1 MTTAENVNNDEY
13 SNQDLSKA
21 QKENTMCLK
30 VYHTCLINEVFVDR
44 ATILEQLNELLDFNE
59 NILRITKEFWEN
71 MAKIA
76 KIKDDIHDPQKCYSF
91 LNLENCV
98 SINKFSYDLFKPYYE
113 IQGRY
118 KNMRSID
125 NLNDLKQELLNVLN
139 DYLEK
144 ILPVFNN
151 EINNLEIRITTFDEH
166 DKHETALIT
175 YVNSEHDVE
184 NQIIRYLEDIRNIV
198 SNFDFK
204 LQNNQNSPLKL
215 KIENE
220 LKETYDNVTSRLI
233 SFGVK
238 EYLNNPNSVFQQE
251 ITSIPDNFE
260 ITQNMVK
267 DDFNTIIPFN
277 TDTVSR
283 TEAFLTDK
291 TDRTSENAFPLT
303 INFAILFVILGS
315 LFAYMLLRRRKRN
328 IRRRREENDYDLL

>member
-1 MTTAENVNNDEY
+1 MTTAEYVNNDEY

-21 QKENTMCLK
+21 QKENPMCLK
-30 VYHTCLINEVFVDR
+30 VYHTCLINEVFIDR

-98 SINKFSYDLFKPYYE
+98 SINKFSYDLFEPYYR
-113 IQGRY
+113 IQGQY
-118 KNMRSID
+118 KNMKSID
-125 NLNDLKQELLNVLN
+125 NLNDPKQELLNVLN

-144 ILPVFNN
+144 ILPIFND

-166 DKHETALIT
+166 DKHETSLIT

-184 NQIIRYLEDIRNIV
+184 NQTIRYLEDMRNIV
-198 SNFDFK
+198 INFDVK
-204 LQNNQNSPLKL
+204 LQNNQDSPLKL
-215 KIENE
+215 KIEND

-233 SFGVK
+233 NLGVK
-238 EYLNNPNSVFQQE
+238 DYLNNPNSVFQQE
-251 ITSIPDNFE
+251 VTSIPDNFE

-277 TDTVSR
+277 TDTVSQS
-283 TEAFLTDK
+283 EAYLADK
-291 TDRTSENAFPLT
+291 TDKTSENAFPLT
-303 INFAILFVILGS
+303 INFAILLVILGS
-315 LFAYMLLRRRKRN
+315 VFAYIFLRRRKRTTQ
-328 IRRRREENDYDLL
+328 RREENDYDLL